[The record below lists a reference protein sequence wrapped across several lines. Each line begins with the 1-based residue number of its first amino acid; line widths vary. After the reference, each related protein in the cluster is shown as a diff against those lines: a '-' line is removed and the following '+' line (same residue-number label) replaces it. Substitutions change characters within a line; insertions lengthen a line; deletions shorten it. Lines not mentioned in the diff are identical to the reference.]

1 MAAGFKE
8 FFDLLSPK
16 TILLMFCDIHDERR
30 AQNIGKDLD
39 TLLDKISRYIN
50 RFHFEYQNIATDIAN
65 GKLCKYKDVL
75 SALELID
82 LEEEERTVS
91 DALRREID
99 RMKQCQQEEEREK
112 EEREMQLREEMKKW
126 VHKRSPNSMWEDK
139 ADDDDFKYLFR

>member
-1 MAAGFKE
+1 
-8 FFDLLSPK
+8 LVL
-16 TILLMFCDIHDERR
+16 
-30 AQNIGKDLD
+30 NI
-39 TLLDKISRYIN
+39 LDKISRYIN

-82 LEEEERTVS
+82 LEEEERTYQLLYLVS

>member
-1 MAAGFKE
+1 
-8 FFDLLSPK
+8 
-16 TILLMFCDIHDERR
+16 MFCDIHDERR